1 MSRNWQRVRVYSQN
15 RNTFLPFCL
24 LLMLR
29 YKYRKYEIW
38 QNLAK
43 LVLLCL
49 KLCLRPENER
59 APPEKTYQ
67 ILNIKL
73 LVCLGLCLWPENER
87 APPEK
92 TYQILNIKL
101 LVCLGL
107 CLWPENERAPSEKT
121 YQILNIKLLVCLGLC
136 LRSKNEIC
144 VYIIYDLWSRASPAA
159 TSMSV
164 LRHTKL
170 YTCFFGESSYS
181 RQDNVANI
189 IDITEKPSNLRI

>member
-49 KLCLRPENER
+49 KLCLR
-59 APPEKTYQ
+59 
-67 ILNIKL
+67 
-73 LVCLGLCLWPENER
+73 PENER